1 MSPTWYDILCDRCIA
16 KLEKKFGMSIDDAYD
31 TGKLSFTDDGLCD
44 RCNAKIGRLFNYLPP
59 DKQACVH

>member
-1 MSPTWYDILCDRCIA
+1 MSLTWYDIFCDRCIA
-16 KLEKKFGMSIDDAYD
+16 NLEKKRGMSIDDAYD

-59 DKQACVH
+59 DKQSCVH